1 MDFKNILIIKLSSIG
16 DVVHALPFLEALKN
30 SYPDSRIDWLVE
42 EEASQVISGHPAI
55 NRVIISGRKRW
66 QKEILN
72 PAKLLKV
79 SSEAI
84 SFYKNLRFS
93 SYDIVIDL
101 QGLFRSGFLTALS
114 RGKRKI
120 GMSGAREGASFFPK
134 EPPVA
139 VDYDQHAIDR
149 YLKVAGHLGCNTGIR
164 KGEIPVSEQDKKLAA
179 GIFSSFSEGKPLI
192 AVNPMAKWKTK
203 LWQPDKFSEL
213 AEKLQKEIDCR
224 IIFTGSMQDRP
235 VIEEIIRQT
244 GIKENKIINLAGRTG
259 LKELAY
265 LYSGCSVLICTDT
278 GPMHIAAAMGC
289 RVVALFGPT
298 SPLRTGPY
306 GNGHII
312 IRSGIDCS
320 PCFKKECRDIKCMGD
335 ITVDAVFD
343 AARSIIPTGFKRSRG
358 QVKGKLV
365 RLKEKTGNN

>member
-1 MDFKNILIIKLSSIG
+1 MTDLKNILIIKLSSIG

-72 PAKLLKV
+72 PTKFFKV

-120 GMSGAREGASFFPK
+120 GMSGAREGASFFLK

-149 YLKVAGHLGCNTGIR
+149 YLKVAGQLGCNTGDR
-164 KGEIPVSEQDKKLAA
+164 KGEIPVSEQDKKLADS
-179 GIFSSFSEGKPLI
+179 IFASFSEGKPLI

-203 LWQPDKFSEL
+203 LWDSDKFSEL

-235 VIEEIIRQT
+235 VIEEIIKQT
-244 GIKENKIINLAGRTG
+244 GIKEDKIINLAGSTG

-298 SPLRTGPY
+298 APLRTGPY

-320 PCFKKECRDIKCMGD
+320 PCFKKECRDVKCMGD
-335 ITVDAVFD
+335 ITVNAVFD
-343 AARSIIPTGFKRSRG
+343 AARSIILSGVKESRG
-358 QVKGKLV
+358 QGFK
-365 RLKEKTGNN
+365 

>member
-1 MDFKNILIIKLSSIG
+1 LSSIG

-42 EEASQVISGHPAI
+42 EEAFPVISGHPTI

-72 PAKLLKV
+72 TTKFFKV

-120 GMSGAREGASFFPK
+120 GMSGAREGASFFLK
-134 EPPVA
+134 EPPFA
-139 VDYDQHAIDR
+139 VDFNQHAIDR
-149 YLKVAGHLGCNTGIR
+149 YLKIAGQLGCNTGDR
-164 KGEIPVSEQDKKLAA
+164 KGEIPVFEQDKKLADE
-179 GIFSSFSEGKPLI
+179 IFASFSEDRPII

-203 LWQPDKFSEL
+203 LWEPDKFSIL

-235 VIEEIIRQT
+235 VIEEIIKQT
-244 GIKENKIINLAGRTG
+244 GRRQDEIINLAGRTD

-298 SPLRTGPY
+298 APLRTGPY

-320 PCFKKECRDIKCMGD
+320 PCFKKECRNIKCMED
-335 ITVDAVFD
+335 ITVNEVFD
-343 AARSIIPTGFKRSRG
+343 AARSIILSGFKESRG
-358 QVKGKLV
+358 QGVGGSGI
-365 RLKEKTGNN
+365 RDQ

>member
-1 MDFKNILIIKLSSIG
+1 MKNILIIKLSSIG
-16 DVVHALPFLEALKN
+16 DVVHALPFLEVLKK

-55 NRVIISGRKRW
+55 NRIIISGRKRW
-66 QKEILN
+66 QKEILD
-72 PAKLLKV
+72 PSKFLKN

-84 SFYKNLRFS
+84 RFYKELRFS

-120 GMSGAREGASFFPK
+120 GMSGAREGASFFLK

-149 YLKVAGHLGCNTGIR
+149 YLKIAGQLGCNTDIR
-164 KGEIPVSEQDKKLAA
+164 KGQIPVSEQDKKLAD
-179 GIFSSFSEGKPLI
+179 GIFASFSEVKPLI

-203 LWQPDKFSEL
+203 LWKPDKFSQL
-213 AEKLQKEIDCR
+213 AEKLQKEIECR
-224 IIFTGSMQDRP
+224 IIFTGSGQDRP
-235 VIEEIIRQT
+235 IIEEIIKQT
-244 GIKENKIINLAGRTG
+244 GGRQDEIINLAGRTG

-306 GNGHII
+306 GNGHMI

-320 PCFKKECRDIKCMGD
+320 PCFKKECGNTKCMED

-343 AARSIIPTGFKRSRG
+343 SVRSIIASGFKGLRG
-358 QVKGKLV
+358 QGVQ
-365 RLKEKTGNN
+365 

>member
-1 MDFKNILIIKLSSIG
+1 MMDFKNILIIKLSSIG

-42 EEASQVISGHPAI
+42 EEASQAISGHPAI
-55 NRVIISGRKRW
+55 NRVILSGRKRW
-66 QKEILN
+66 QKEILT
-72 PAKLLKV
+72 PTKFFKV

-114 RGKRKI
+114 RGKRKT
-120 GMSGAREGASFFPK
+120 GMSGAREGASFFLK

-149 YLKVAGHLGCNTGIR
+149 YLEVAGHLGCNTGVR
-164 KGEIPVSEQDKKLAA
+164 KGEIPVSEQDKKLADC
-179 GIFSSFSEGKPLI
+179 IFASFSEGKPLI

-235 VIEEIIRQT
+235 VIENIIRKSGGGQ
-244 GIKENKIINLAGRTG
+244 GEIINLAGSTG

-306 GNGHII
+306 GKGHII

-320 PCFKKECRDIKCMGD
+320 PCFKKECRDVKCMGD

-343 AARSIIPTGFKRSRG
+343 AARSIILSGLKDSGG
-358 QVKGKLV
+358 QGVK
-365 RLKEKTGNN
+365 